1 MRGNLTLEYNC
12 VANRD
17 REIVFDCD
25 LCMLG
30 QGFGQGGGGEGGE
43 GGEEDRDTRF
53 RTLETTYKGR
63 EREREQFMKHGR
75 SGDYENN
82 GGSMYPRSHITRL
95 QIPGMAFFS
104 RTF

>member
-63 EREREQFMKHGR
+63 ER
-75 SGDYENN
+75 
-82 GGSMYPRSHITRL
+82 GSNS
-95 QIPGMAFFS
+95 
-104 RTF
+104 

>member
-1 MRGNLTLEYNC
+1 
-12 VANRD
+12 
-17 REIVFDCD
+17 
-25 LCMLG
+25 MLG
-30 QGFGQGGGGEGGE
+30 QGFGQGGGGE

>member
-1 MRGNLTLEYNC
+1 MRGNLTLEYNS

-63 EREREQFMKHGR
+63 EREGAIHETWEKW
-75 SGDYENN
+75 
-82 GGSMYPRSHITRL
+82 RL
-95 QIPGMAFFS
+95 
-104 RTF
+104 